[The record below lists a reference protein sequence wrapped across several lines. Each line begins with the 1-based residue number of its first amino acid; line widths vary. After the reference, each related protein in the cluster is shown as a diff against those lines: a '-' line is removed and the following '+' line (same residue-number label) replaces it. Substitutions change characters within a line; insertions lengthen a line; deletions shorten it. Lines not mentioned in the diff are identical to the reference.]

1 MIIKAKKHFNSIIM
15 KTTVAFVALVA
26 VCCTT
31 AYSQNLF
38 AEVGASDFAT
48 TAYCAD
54 SSAEYCRAN
63 ELPLNF
69 FGEAVKYDGE
79 INGKESELSD
89 LSKLIDDR
97 TDMNI
102 QCCIYD
108 NSD

>member
-38 AEVGASDFAT
+38 AEAGVADFAT

-54 SSAEYCRAN
+54 VSVESGRSN
-63 ELPLNF
+63 EPSRKFL
-69 FGEAVKYDGE
+69 GEAVKYDGV
-79 INGKESELSD
+79 INGKESKLSD

>member
-15 KTTVAFVALVA
+15 KTTVAFVVSVILY
-26 VCCTT
+26 CTT

-38 AEVGASDFAT
+38 AEAGASDFAT

-69 FGEAVKYDGE
+69 LGEAVKYDGE

-97 TDMNI
+97 IDMNI

>member
-31 AYSQNLF
+31 AYSRNMF

-54 SSAEYCRAN
+54 SSAEYCRAGVFPPN
-63 ELPLNF
+63 LL
-69 FGEAVKYDGE
+69 GEGIKYDNK
-79 INGKESELSD
+79 INEKESELSD
-89 LSKLIDDR
+89 LSKLINDR

>member
-26 VCCTT
+26 VCCIT
-31 AYSQNLF
+31 AYSRNLF
-38 AEVGASDFAT
+38 AEAGASDFAT

-69 FGEAVKYDGE
+69 LGEAVKYDGE

-89 LSKLIDDR
+89 LSKLINNKIDVD
-97 TDMNI
+97 I
-102 QCCIYD
+102 QCCIYG

>member
-26 VCCTT
+26 VCCIT
-31 AYSQNLF
+31 AYSRNLF
-38 AEVGASDFAT
+38 AEAGVADFAT

-69 FGEAVKYDGE
+69 LGEAVKYDGE
-79 INGKESELSD
+79 INKKEIKLSD

>member
-26 VCCTT
+26 VCCIT
-31 AYSQNLF
+31 AYSRNLF
-38 AEVGASDFAT
+38 AEVGVADFAT

-69 FGEAVKYDGE
+69 LGEAVKYDGE
-79 INGKESELSD
+79 INEKESELSD
-89 LSKLIDDR
+89 LSKFSDDK

-102 QCCIYD
+102 QCGIYD

>member
-1 MIIKAKKHFNSIIM
+1 MIIKAKKYFNSIIM

-38 AEVGASDFAT
+38 AEVGAADFAL

-69 FGEAVKYDGE
+69 SVKPL
-79 INGKESELSD
+79 NMMVK
-89 LSKLIDDR
+89 
-97 TDMNI
+97 
-102 QCCIYD
+102 
-108 NSD
+108 